1 MSRSLRVGL
10 ILCASVATAQNALPE
25 LAPFPL
31 EIIRTSEDCTRED
44 RDELKKLLPMMLRTA
59 EVTVPGS
66 ARLTAAL
73 SELNREDCD
82 RDDACLA
89 KLGTLSG
96 SLYAF
101 YGQVD
106 FDLDGNVVASGR
118 VVRDDGRAVRGP
130 RTVKIPAAN
139 GRFKVTAQV
148 ALKQLLAELDVSG
161 LSPVRPLEPGAEV
174 RAEPLTGSSTRRPW
188 SGVGVAGIV
197 AGAASVGVG
206 IGFLATAGEV
216 RTDRSQGVQR
226 VFNEDASKV
235 AGVQRSQAVAVSLL
249 AAGAG
254 LAVLG
259 AGLIVLGPVETVTTV
274 VPTNGGAAVMMTG
287 RLP

>member
-1 MSRSLRVGL
+1 MRVGL
-10 ILCASVATAQNALPE
+10 ILCASVAAAQPALPE

-31 EIIRTSEDCTRED
+31 EIIRTSDDCTTADRE
-44 RDELKKLLPMMLRTA
+44 ELKKLLPMMLRTA
-59 EVTVPGS
+59 DVTVPGS

-73 SELNREDCD
+73 AALHREDCD

-89 KLGTLSG
+89 QLGKLAG
-96 SLYAF
+96 SLYGF

-130 RTVKIPAAN
+130 LTVKIPSATA
-139 GRFKVTAQV
+139 RFKVTAQV
-148 ALKQLLAELDVSG
+148 ALKQLLTELDVAG
-161 LSPVRPLEPGAEV
+161 LSPVRPLEPVAEA
-174 RAEPLTGSSTRRPW
+174 RAEPMTVSSTRRPW
-188 SGVGVAGIV
+188 NGVGVAGIV
-197 AGAASVGVG
+197 AGAAAVGGG
-206 IGFLATAGEV
+206 ITLFATAGEA
-216 RTDRSQGVQR
+216 RTNTSQGVQR
-226 VFNEDASKV
+226 VFIEDADKV
-235 AGVQRSQAVAVSLL
+235 AGIQRSQALGVALL

>member
-1 MSRSLRVGL
+1 MLLGMML
-10 ILCASVATAQNALPE
+10 GASVATAQNALPE

-31 EIIRTSEDCTRED
+31 EIIRTSDDCTRLD
-44 RDELKKLLPMMLRTA
+44 REELQKLLPMMLRTA

-66 ARLTAAL
+66 ARLTTAL
-73 SELNREDCD
+73 AELQREDCN
-82 RDDACLA
+82 REDACLA
-89 KLGTLSG
+89 QLSKLAG

-130 RTVKIPAAN
+130 MTVKIPGASD
-139 GRFKVTAQV
+139 RFKVTAQV
-148 ALKQLLAELDVSG
+148 AIKQLLTELDVAG
-161 LSPVRPLEPGAEV
+161 LSPVRALEPVLEV
-174 RAEPLTGSSTRRPW
+174 RAEPMTVSSTRRPW
-188 SGVGVAGIV
+188 LGVGVAGIV
-197 AGAASVGVG
+197 AGAASAGVG
-206 IGFLATAGEV
+206 IGFFATAGEV
-216 RTDRSQGVQR
+216 RTDTSQGVQR
-226 VFNEDASKV
+226 VFNEDAGKV
-235 AGVQRSQAVAVSLL
+235 AGIERSQAVGVTLL

-254 LAVLG
+254 LAMLG
-259 AGLIVLGPVETVTTV
+259 AGLILLGPVETVTTV